1 MASSR
6 KHFQSLLS
14 TAVLLACA
22 AQFSLSHAADTGSVV
37 VGGQVSASTCNI
49 VISDVGGTGAQGT
62 KFLDLGT
69 VLPAN
74 VPTATAATAADAP
87 AGVAAVFSVKS
98 TAADSTAC
106 SLGVSGK
113 WDLALNL
120 TSSQIGTVSGKK
132 VLLNGVAQSKGGTD
146 AVVLLKGGVGTTL
159 ANASSVL
166 SLVGDASYSGT
177 LMSGATSA
185 DLITAGASDSI
196 VMSARLV
203 RSIDNVV
210 SSSGIYS
217 QTIPLLAV
225 YK

>member
-1 MASSR
+1 MALVR
-6 KHFQSLLS
+6 IHFPSVLF
-14 TAVLLACA
+14 TAVLMASA

-69 VLPAN
+69 VRPTN
-74 VPTATAATAADAP
+74 VDAVGATATS
-87 AGVAAVFSVKS
+87 GIVAAVFSVKNTS
-98 TAADSTAC
+98 SDATAC
-106 SLGVSGK
+106 TLGGSGN

-120 TSSQIGTVSGKK
+120 TSSQIGTVSGTK
-132 VLLNGVAQSKGGTD
+132 VLLNGVPSAKGGTN
-146 AVVLLKGGVGTTL
+146 AVVLLKGGVGTALT
-159 ANASSVL
+159 NASRVL
-166 SLVGDASYSGT
+166 SLVGDANYSGT

-185 DLITAGASDSI
+185 TAITAVASDSI
-196 VMSARLV
+196 VLSARFAQP
-203 RSIDNVV
+203 SDGTAPTP
-210 SSSGIYS
+210 GIYS

>member
-6 KHFQSLLS
+6 KHFQSVLS
-14 TAVLLACA
+14 TAVLMACA
-22 AQFSLSHAADTGSVV
+22 AQLSLSHAADTGSVV

-69 VLPAN
+69 VTPTN
-74 VPTATAATAADAP
+74 VPTAATAAGAQ

>member
-98 TAADSTAC
+98 TTADSTAC
-106 SLGVSGK
+106 NLGSSGK

-120 TSSQIGTVSGKK
+120 TSSQIGTVSGTK
-132 VLLNGVAQSKGGTD
+132 VLLNGVPSAKGGTN
-146 AVVLLKGGVGTTL
+146 AVVSLKGGVGTTL
-159 ANASSVL
+159 LSATNVL
-166 SLVGDASYSGT
+166 SLVGDANYSGT

-185 DLITAGASDSI
+185 TAITARASDSI
-196 VMSARLV
+196 VLAARFAQP
-203 RSIDNVV
+203 SDGTAPTP
-210 SSSGIYS
+210 GIYP